1 MKRFVVSISILS
13 AGLLIL
19 TQSFAANPNKEPETE
34 GAGVRKV
41 VVEKPGRHRE
51 LPKYIDVDI
60 KFLADSNA
68 VRTKLKGIEGLEDAL
83 EKLRKRAN
91 DEVREWTRGISRR
104 VEEETIDDRLDLIR
118 DVQRQAVA
126 ELVFIREMAVK
137 EGAVKTTAAIE
148 GLLLDRLDR
157 GDGIYERLKEAERMM
172 RERGREER
180 RKRREERRTRDG
192 SSRTDRDRER
202 EREYREEMVKKRR
215 LPRRGR
221 TEDSNSVAQ

>member
-1 MKRFVVSISILS
+1 MVSISILS

-34 GAGVRKV
+34 GAGARKV

-60 KFLADSNA
+60 EFLADSNA

-91 DEVREWTRGISRR
+91 AEVREWTRGISRR

-118 DVQRQAVA
+118 DVQRQTVA

-202 EREYREEMVKKRR
+202 ERAYREEMVKKRR